1 MEKFTTLRSTESNYK
16 KKSSDGTRE
25 SGIFWSVVEEG
36 RFMDF
41 VILYLVIF
49 VLTIVLLL
57 TPMNVVLRRF
67 HDYLSSL
74 GSGEEET

>member
-1 MEKFTTLRSTESNYK
+1 
-16 KKSSDGTRE
+16 
-25 SGIFWSVVEEG
+25 
-36 RFMDF
+36 MDF

-67 HDYLSSL
+67 HDYLSSRNDENTESCVYDHSL
-74 GSGEEET
+74 MCRKKMKDD

>member
-1 MEKFTTLRSTESNYK
+1 MQGVKFAKRR
-16 KKSSDGTRE
+16 RE
-25 SGIFWSVVEEG
+25 SRLIWSVVGEA

-49 VLTIVLLL
+49 VLTIVLLV

>member
-1 MEKFTTLRSTESNYK
+1 MQGVKFAKRR
-16 KKSSDGTRE
+16 RE
-25 SGIFWSVVEEG
+25 SRLIWSVVGEA

-49 VLTIVLLL
+49 VLTIVLLV

-74 GSGEEET
+74 NDEYKEFMRI

>member
-1 MEKFTTLRSTESNYK
+1 M
-16 KKSSDGTRE
+16 
-25 SGIFWSVVEEG
+25 EEG

-74 GSGEEET
+74 GSGEEES

>member
-1 MEKFTTLRSTESNYK
+1 
-16 KKSSDGTRE
+16 
-25 SGIFWSVVEEG
+25 
-36 RFMDF
+36 MDF

-67 HDYLSSL
+67 HDYLKSFL
-74 GSGEEET
+74 QNFLIAQ